1 MKDLQ
6 IAEIYDILTVLINIA
21 LILYV
26 LHTVFEV

>member
-6 IAEIYDILTVLINIA
+6 VAEIYDILTVLINVV

-26 LHTVFEV
+26 LHLVI